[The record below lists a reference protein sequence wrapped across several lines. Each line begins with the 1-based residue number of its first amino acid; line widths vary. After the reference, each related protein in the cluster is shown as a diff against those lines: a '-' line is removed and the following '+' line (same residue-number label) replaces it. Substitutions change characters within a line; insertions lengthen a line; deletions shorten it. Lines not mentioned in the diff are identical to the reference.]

1 MPARRPAPR
10 RRAAAGGGWLLPA
23 VALFVVLP
31 VGFAVWSA
39 VSSGEEEG
47 GRPELSRAGS
57 TRLSSPGE
65 RDPLGISD
73 APLSYRITYT
83 LETYQEEQIRRTT
96 DVLEARRPFDSHL
109 VSSAAGQVLTVRASR
124 LGALAFGS
132 GTGPIS
138 IAAAPTI
145 GSADLRF
152 DPALGEAVQERLVEV
167 REQRRVADRRC
178 QVFRFGS
185 TVSSGELRPVGSRSE
200 DEYADVCVD
209 ADGLLLEEV
218 WVKDGRPLQRRVATE
233 VLVGVS
239 LGDDRFR
246 IPSERELTTDEGN
259 GFFREVE
266 PTTRL
271 AGTTYELPEAPAGFT
286 FVGRYAVQTPRLSL
300 EGSNP
305 LEAPRPREDISQ
317 IDVWTNGPDL
327 LVLSTS
333 LGADL
338 AALPEDA
345 ETAQPVDLGGD
356 LSDAVAVLDLRS
368 NEVRAELEGGRFV
381 RLAGTVPRDALV
393 ALARTLRPVQG
404 EGIQPAAG
412 DS

>member
-1 MPARRPAPR
+1 V
-10 RRAAAGGGWLLPA
+10 PA

-39 VSSGEEEG
+39 VGGSGGPE
-47 GRPELSRAGS
+47 RPKLSRAGS
-57 TRLSSPGE
+57 VLVSSVGE
-65 RDPLGISD
+65 RDPLGIED
-73 APLSYRITYT
+73 APQSVRITYS
-83 LETYQEEQIRRTT
+83 LELYQEEAVRKTV
-96 DVLEARRPFDSHL
+96 DVLELRRPFDSHL
-109 VSSAAGQVLTVRASR
+109 VSSAAGKQLTVRVSR
-124 LGALAFGS
+124 LGTLAFGS
-132 GTGPIS
+132 GGGPIA

-152 DPALGEAVQERLVEV
+152 DPVLGEAVAQDLVEV
-167 REQRRVADRRC
+167 REQRRVAGRRC

-185 TVSSGELRPVGSRSE
+185 TVSSGELRPVGSRDGE
-200 DEYADVCVD
+200 EHADVCVD

-218 WVKDGRPLQRRVATE
+218 WIKDGVPLQRRVATE
-233 VLVGVS
+233 VLVGVT

-246 IPSERELTTDEGN
+246 IANERELTTDEGN

-271 AGTTYELPEAPAGFT
+271 QGVTYELPEAPAGFT
-286 FVGRYAVQTPRLSL
+286 FLGRYAVQTPRLSL
-300 EGSNP
+300 EGANP
-305 LEAPRPREDISQ
+305 LEPVKPREDVSQ

-345 ETAQPVDLGGD
+345 ETARPVDLGGD

-393 ALARTLRPVQG
+393 ALASTLRPV
-404 EGIQPAAG
+404 EGTGVQPVPSG
-412 DS
+412 GS